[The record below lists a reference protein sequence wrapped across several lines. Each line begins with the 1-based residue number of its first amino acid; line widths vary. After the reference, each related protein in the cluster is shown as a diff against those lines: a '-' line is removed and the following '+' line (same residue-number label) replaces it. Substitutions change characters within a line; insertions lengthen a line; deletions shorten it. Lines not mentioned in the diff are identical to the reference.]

1 MRKVLILAI
10 ICFSLSS
17 TIATAQ
23 FWDRQFTSG
32 LIQIGEHINRND
44 LGVNFE
50 DKDSYKGTPYNH
62 PSYLLGNVYGAEGLI
77 ATNIALRYN
86 AIADELEIKES
97 LDSPNDEAK
106 VLTKSPDIFVKILSD
121 IFVFVPFQGGIEGGG
136 YFQVLFEGKKYDL
149 FKKIIKD
156 FTPEKVASSSITTGT
171 KARFKDKPVYYIV
184 TKDGKFYEMPSSRKK
199 KLKVFGANKK
209 LIQGYVSKYKLDLN
223 DENDLKRVITYY
235 DSI

>member
-1 MRKVLILAI
+1 MKRVLILTLTF
-10 ICFSLSS
+10 FSLFG

-23 FWDRQFTSG
+23 FWEREFTSG

-50 DKDSYKGTPYNH
+50 DKESYKGTPYNH
-62 PSYLLGNVYGAEGLI
+62 PSYLLGNVYNEEGLL
-77 ATNIALRYN
+77 ATNVALRYN

-97 LDSPNDEAK
+97 LVTADDEAK
-106 VLTKSPDIFVKILSD
+106 VLTKSPDIFVKILND

-136 YFQVLFEGKKYDL
+136 YFLVLFEGKKYDL

-156 FTPEKVASSSITTGT
+156 FTPEKKASSSITTNT

-184 TKDGKFYEMPSSRKK
+184 SKDGKFYELPSSRKK

-209 LIQGYVSKYKLDLN
+209 LVQDYVNQYKLDIN
-223 DENDLKRVITYY
+223 IEKDLKRVITYY